1 MVSGFAA
8 GGEYCGGY
16 ELPSVDE
23 AGRNDIDAIAFTL
36 LPRVVATSDVVKPLG
51 RN

>member
-1 MVSGFAA
+1 
-8 GGEYCGGY
+8 
-16 ELPSVDE
+16 VDE

-51 RN
+51 RNNELHPTYSALSLN